1 MDRQPNPTMAD
12 VARLAGVSVM
22 TVSRALRD
30 PASVTDSTR
39 SRVTAAAAEISY
51 VQDRAAGALKSGVS
65 NIVTAIVPSLRNS
78 LFAELLQGLAD
89 GMSGFGLVLTV
100 GDGRYSAAEEQ
111 RVVAEFLSLRP
122 RGLVLHET
130 VHRPETK
137 RMLKRARVPVIEVG
151 DLPRSPVDVAVSF
164 SNEKAAAAMTAH
176 LIEGGR
182 RRIGFLTLPV
192 ARSARSKARLLGYR
206 TALESAGLT
215 FEPGLVAEVDCGFEA
230 GAHGLA
236 QLLDRAAIDA
246 VFGAGDVLALGA
258 LFEARRR
265 GLAVPGDLAV
275 ASFDDHEICRVTEP
289 PLTSLAIPRYEIG
302 RMCAEII
309 GQRRAAVSGEA
320 PLFTTSAS
328 HCGRAPAPARS
339 GECRAADELQIIRI
353 LSFVERRRRDV
364 RGTMLHV
371 RSRPWGAHR

>member
-1 MDRQPNPTMAD
+1 MAD

-30 PASVTDSTR
+30 PASVTDRTR
-39 SRVTAAAAEISY
+39 SRVTAAAAEIAY

-65 NIVTAIVPSLRNS
+65 NIVAAIVPSLRNS
-78 LFAELLQGLAD
+78 LFTEMLQGLAD
-89 GMSGFGLVLTV
+89 GLSGFGLVLTV

-122 RGLVLHET
+122 RGIVLHET
-130 VHRPETK
+130 VHRPDTK

-151 DLPRSPVDVAVSF
+151 DLPRSPIDAAVSF
-164 SNEKAAAAMTAH
+164 SNEKAAGAVTAH

-192 ARSARSKARLLGYR
+192 TRSARSKARLLGYR
-206 TALESAGLT
+206 TALEEAGLP
-215 FEPGLVAEVDCGFEA
+215 FDPARIAEVEGGYEA
-230 GAHGLA
+230 GAQGLA
-236 QLLDRAAIDA
+236 RLLDRSRDLDA

-275 ASFDDHEICRVTEP
+275 ASFDDHEVCRVTDP

-302 RMCAEII
+302 RMCADII
-309 GQRRAAVSGEA
+309 GQRRGGLPEEKRV
-320 PLFTTSAS
+320 
-328 HCGRAPAPARS
+328 
-339 GECRAADELQIIRI
+339 
-353 LSFVERRRRDV
+353 RDV
-364 RGTMLHV
+364 GFSLRV
-371 RSRPWGAHR
+371 RASTGPLGHSNRPERNQ